1 MASTLTSGAS
11 KLLHQNGTDH
21 LDGAV
26 DAEPLSDRTLLVPSR
41 LDNDDI
47 TINLDDLFSSPDD
60 QETQIVIDLFK
71 DERAPVVFWVRLIQ
85 EAWRIKRYTLAL
97 DMLEQGIGHLDPKGK
112 CTLLCLKANY
122 LIALARK
129 APKAVL
135 TQPRGAPLI
144 HSTDPN
150 HPESK
155 MNDPNAPPN
164 TKETF
169 WQAAEVCIGR
179 AEGTHVTDKT
189 IKDVK
194 GQFSVYSAVLML
206 ARGRLDEA
214 SRLFESIL
222 AAEPTHLY
230 ALMGR
235 VRTTPPAILN
245 TSRSLINPFQTPQAR
260 ILFARRSFRL
270 ALKAYQQV
278 LTLAPNFLPDPRIGI
293 GLCCWLMGDRKKAKA
308 AWKRSIVVHPDSSS
322 NSATLLLGLAHL
334 NTSKDPT
341 LAGGEEAR
349 TEEYARGIEL
359 IQAAFKKDNTSAAA
373 LGALANFFLLSGRPG
388 AIKLAERMIQFADA
402 RILASEGY
410 LHLARCLHAT
420 GDRAAALSVY
430 QQSSEM
436 FPDQLLALLSEAQF
450 LIESNSWP
458 AAVNLYENVLR
469 RNPRCVEAL
478 CTIASIHAH
487 LAFSDTSAIDSQAE
501 RKMAKEA
508 YDQVLRLFASGKEA
522 AEGVK
527 DHVVNKYIA
536 KSERVRELARD
547 EQMFVEIA
555 KVWDDDVLSGERC
568 LRAYREA
575 QRILEE
581 KNENGEDA
589 ETGESKREE
598 SALLATR
605 LANNIGVLEY
615 HRQDPI
621 AAQES
626 IEAALVKIGERIASS
641 GGKISEQDDAALSV
655 CTYNRGVILEALNDE
670 EVAINE
676 CYNQLLSQH
685 PEYIEAKA
693 RLALIA
699 LRSIS
704 GSQRQKNFELAN
716 QYLKEMLTTNSAAL
730 EVRALQS
737 YYLYTAGL
745 YRNLKDFARAT
756 LELDQKDAYALTTR
770 GMVAFHE
777 ARENRD
783 PSKEGSKM
791 RQQLFVRSAQY
802 FERALQQHKHCAI
815 AAQGIAILIAENVLG
830 SGIETPLTAEP
841 NSAMLAMNRNTR
853 DALTILNKVKES
865 VNDASVYVNIG
876 HCHFHREEYERAIE
890 SYETASKRYHKDQ
903 DATILQ
909 YLARAW
915 YHKGVKDQSF
925 NDIHQALEKGR
936 LALSLQPRDLSIKYN
951 IALMQQKGVQVLFDL
966 TPQRRTLEQLHLAIQ
981 DANES
986 QALFLELQN
995 DPTDPAPYQKDFPRQ
1010 RFNYGKG
1017 LLGRAPVIQEA
1028 QEKYEATEQAAVDR
1042 ARQAREDERRRR
1054 EELEAARLAQVQEQ
1068 ATRLAEQRKRM
1079 LEEAAQWTLSANFA
1093 DSDEDGF
1100 EAEVKERKKR
1110 EKKAAGG
1117 GGGKK
1122 RSKKEKRDGSETAE
1136 SSSEAEDDKPKKK
1149 RVKSKS
1155 KKDRRKSETPG
1166 AEIDLDEDGE
1176 EAVTGGNRMK
1186 RIGRASKNIKSSE
1199 FIESSDEED

>member
-1 MASTLTSGAS
+1 MASTSTSGQ
-11 KLLHQNGTDH
+11 LPHHHQNGGSSSHH
-21 LDGAV
+21 L
-26 DAEPLSDRTLLVPSR
+26 DAEPLSNRTLLVPSR

-60 QETQIVIDLFK
+60 SETQIVVDLFK
-71 DERAPVVFWVRLIQ
+71 DERAPVVFWVRLVQ

-97 DMLEQGIGHLDPKGK
+97 EMLEQGIAHLDTKGK

-122 LIALARK
+122 LVALARK
-129 APKAVL
+129 APKTVL
-135 TQPRGAPLI
+135 SQPRGGPPLT

-155 MNDPNAPPN
+155 LRDPHAPPN
-164 TKETF
+164 TKDAL

-179 AEGTHVTDKT
+179 AEGTHVNDKT
-189 IKDVK
+189 ITDLK
-194 GQFSVYSAVLML
+194 AVLML

-222 AAEPTHLY
+222 ATEPTHLY
-230 ALMGR
+230 ALMAR
-235 VRTTPPAILN
+235 
-245 TSRSLINPFQTPQAR
+245 AR

-308 AWKRSIVVHPDSSS
+308 AWNRSIVVHPDSSS

-349 TEEYARGIEL
+349 TEEYSRGIEL

-388 AIKLAERMIQFADA
+388 SIKLAERMIQFADA

-410 LHLARCLHAT
+410 LHLARSLQST
-420 GDRAAALSVY
+420 GDRSAALSVY

-469 RNPRCVEAL
+469 RNPRCAEAL
-478 CTIASIHAH
+478 CALASIHAH
-487 LAFSDTSAIDSQAE
+487 LAFSDSSVVDSQAE
-501 RKMAKEA
+501 RKKAKDA
-508 YDQVLRLFASGKEA
+508 YDQVLRLFASGKETL
-522 AEGVK
+522 EGVH

-555 KVWDDDVLSGERC
+555 KVWDDEMQGGERC

-575 QRILEE
+575 QRILDE
-581 KNENGEDA
+581 KNENEEDA
-589 ETGESKREE
+589 ELAETKREE
-598 SALLATR
+598 RALLATR

-641 GGKISEQDDAALSV
+641 GGKISEQGDAALSV
-655 CTYNRGVILEALNDE
+655 CTYNRGVILEALGDDE
-670 EVAINE
+670 LAINE
-676 CYNQLLSQH
+676 CYNQLLCQH

-699 LRSIS
+699 LR
-704 GSQRQKNFELAN
+704 GVTGPQRQNNFELAN
-716 QYLKEMLTTNSAAL
+716 QYLKEMLTTNSASL

-756 LELDQKDAYALTTR
+756 LELDAKDAYALTAR
-770 GMVAFHE
+770 GIIAFHE

-783 PSKEGSKM
+783 PSREGSKM

-830 SGIETPLTAEP
+830 SGIETSTMAGEVNTA
-841 NSAMLAMNRNTR
+841 MVAMNKNTR

-876 HCHFHREEYERAIE
+876 HCHFHREEFERAIE
-890 SYETASKRYHKDQ
+890 SVSPAPVSGCFPVLGQALNCERGTSQYETASKRYHKDQ

-925 NDIHQALEKGR
+925 NDIRQALEKGR

-966 TPQRRTLEQLHLAIQ
+966 TPQRRTLEQLRLAIQ

-1017 LLGRAPVIQEA
+1017 LLTRAPLIQEA
-1028 QEKYEATEQAAVDR
+1028 QETYEATEQAAVDR
-1042 ARQAREDERRRR
+1042 ARQAREEERRRR
-1054 EELEAARLAQVQEQ
+1054 DEMEAQRLAQLQEQ
-1068 ATRLAEQRKRM
+1068 ASRLAEQRKRM
-1079 LEEAAQWTLSANFA
+1079 QEEAAQWTLSATFA

-1100 EAEVKERKKR
+1100 EAEGKEKKKR
-1110 EKKAAGG
+1110 EKKSV

-1122 RSKKEKRDGSETAE
+1122 RGKKEKREGSETAE
-1136 SSSEAEDDKPKKK
+1136 SSSEGEEDKPKKK
-1149 RVKSKS
+1149 RVKGKS
-1155 KKDRRKSETPG
+1155 KKDRQKSETPG
-1166 AEIDLDEDGE
+1166 AEMDLDEDGE
-1176 EAVTGGNRMK
+1176 EAVTGGNRRK
-1186 RIGRASKNIKSSE
+1186 RIGRASKNIKSNE
-1199 FIESSDEED
+1199 FIESSDEDE